1 MRPAIRI
8 HSLAEARVALGVA
21 RELGRPVLL
30 ASAPCAAGHA
40 GAGWWRA
47 LVEAA
52 RAEYP
57 DVDMTAILDCGDSAG
72 DAMEALREGVR
83 LVAFRGRPDVA
94 RKLRAIAAQ
103 RGAEVADA
111 HPLGLDLRAL
121 RDRRAACVVWL
132 RAEAADG

>member
-1 MRPAIRI
+1 
-8 HSLAEARVALGVA
+8 
-21 RELGRPVLL
+21 
-30 ASAPCAAGHA
+30 
-40 GAGWWRA
+40 
-47 LVEAA
+47 
-52 RAEYP
+52 
-57 DVDMTAILDCGDSAG
+57 MTAILDCGDSAG

-103 RGAEVADA
+103 RGAAVAA
-111 HPLGLDLRAL
+111 APPAGLDLRAL